1 MEKCKLCQDDVMD
14 TRFGV
19 CFDCAS
25 AQEIIGEQI
34 LQEEKPIRTNA
45 IIKGLAEKG
54 YIIVERKFVERAR
67 KSGIERDEIQ

>member
-34 LQEEKPIRTNA
+34 LKEEKPIKTNA
-45 IIKGLAEKG
+45 ILKGLAEKG
-54 YIIVERKFVERAR
+54 YVICEKKFVERAR
-67 KSGIERDEIQ
+67 KAGIERDEL